1 VTAETNGA
9 RSSQTAPRD
18 PEQIERDIAR
28 TREELAATV
37 AAVAEKADVK
47 AQARHR
53 VDEAKARV
61 SNRGRAAAANA
72 RDNQVAFAAGGAAL
86 LIVAALTIWLR
97 RR

>member
-1 VTAETNGA
+1 MAETNGA

-53 VDEAKARV
+53 VDEAKARM

-72 RDNQVAFAAGGAAL
+72 RDNQVAAAGTAL
-86 LIVAALTIWLR
+86 LVAAALTIWLFR
-97 RR
+97 R